1 VFRDLKERFTKEP
14 VLTVP
19 DLDKRIRIEVD
30 MLDYAT
36 GGVLFIKC
44 EDGK

>member
-1 VFRDLKERFTKEP
+1 MFRDLKEKFTRELI
-14 VLTVP
+14 LTVP

-36 GGVLFIKC
+36 GGVLFIEC
-44 EDGK
+44 EDEK